1 MSRPLWDKRPTTA
14 MYVQIKRGMS
24 SFFVLVDEYETVE
37 ALKQR
42 LLDFLIKSKI
52 AVKGYDQPFTIEDF
66 HLNFQNRVS
75 TAW

>member
-1 MSRPLWDKRPTTA
+1 
-14 MYVQIKRGMS
+14 MS

-42 LLDFLIKSKI
+42 LLNFLIKSKI
-52 AVKGYDQPFTIEDF
+52 AVKGYDSPFTIEDF

-75 TAW
+75 EPL